1 MAGQRRLSGN
11 RRGLAFAPR
20 RAFTLVELLVVI
32 ALIGILIALLL
43 PAVQASRE
51 TARKTQCKNNLRQM
65 ALGFLN
71 HENTQQFFPSS
82 GWGNK
87 WIGDPDGGFGA
98 TQPGGWAYSILPYME
113 YQNLYDAGNRLS
125 ELALVSDLD
134 EGNDIEESHF
144 VRLVSTA
151 VPLFNCP
158 TKRLATL
165 YPMNS
170 IHNAVAN
177 NVPNCSSTNGCRVAR
192 GDYSVNS
199 GNKNVGDLQGPAM
212 SLEKP
217 WYPVKKPDR
226 PQNGISYNRS
236 EVKFKQI
243 TDGAS
248 KTIMVG
254 ERYLNPL
261 AYETGLDPSDNQ
273 CIYSGHNSDANG
285 YTGSGE
291 TAFTPRRDREGAQLT
306 HYFGSA
312 HNEGFHVAYCDGAV
326 NFLELRCR
334 LSRLVWYR
342 WPRRRRPDGAPGR
355 LNRLGV
361 LTGPPARRM
370 RPPKRVPHRCGSPPE
385 QAPR

>member
-1 MAGQRRLSGN
+1 MAGQKILFRTRCGQT
-11 RRGLAFAPR
+11 FASR

-32 ALIGILIALLL
+32 AIIGILIALLL

-51 TARKTQCKNNLRQM
+51 AARKTECKNNLRQM

-71 HENTQQFFPSS
+71 HENARQFFPSS

-98 TQPGGWAYSILPYME
+98 TQPGGWAYSILAYMD
-113 YQNLYDAGNRLS
+113 YQNLFDAGNRLA
-125 ELALVSDLD
+125 ELAMVSDLD
-134 EGNDIEESHF
+134 EGNDIEEGHF
-144 VRLVSTA
+144 VRIVSTA
-151 VPLFNCP
+151 VPLYNCP

-165 YPMNS
+165 YPMHS
-170 IHNAVAN
+170 IHNALAN

-192 GDYSVNS
+192 GDYSANS
-199 GNKNVGDLQGPAM
+199 GNKNVGDLQGPSL

-261 AYETGLDPSDNQ
+261 AYETGFDPGDNQ
-273 CIYSGHNSDANG
+273 CVYSGHNSDTNA
-285 YTGSGE
+285 YTGRGDS
-291 TAFTPRRDREGAQLT
+291 ALTPQRDRAGAELT

-312 HNEGFHVAYCDGAV
+312 HNEGLHVANCDGAV
-326 NFLELRCR
+326 NFIEYDVDFR
-334 LSRLVWYR
+334 VWF
-342 WPRRRRPDGAPGR
+342 GMGGR
-355 LNRLGV
+355 DDEGR
-361 LTGPPARRM
+361 TARRWD
-370 RPPKRVPHRCGSPPE
+370 
-385 QAPR
+385 